1 MTASHSHNAS
11 KSSNS
16 PSPLIASITHSKI
29 HSPLTSIKSCW
40 PSNIKLITVSKN
52 INSSFPS
59 LPATANINWVRLF
72 YNLAIGDFIKLG
84 RVELVVLE
92 INNAKKTQSV
102 DFEVM
107 YGARE
112 YIFHMKEELEGSC
125 KICLT
130 DEATE

>member
-1 MTASHSHNAS
+1 LGT
-11 KSSNS
+11 
-16 PSPLIASITHSKI
+16 L
-29 HSPLTSIKSCW
+29 
-40 PSNIKLITVSKN
+40 
-52 INSSFPS
+52 F
-59 LPATANINWVRLF
+59 F
-72 YNLAIGDFIKLG
+72 YNSAIGDFIKLG